1 MNVKRIL
8 TALLACTLC
17 SSAILVP
24 APALPVAEAAAPS
37 YRITYKLPANPEKYL
52 FLNVQMVSIAN
63 PQVPAMQCPY
73 SPDDYIKDMDTGGSY
88 WKLSFDNHRMFVSS
102 KKGVLWNLYDLIGIL
117 PPHYPSDIQLDALDQ
132 RIDQTETYSEEGNKL
147 RETRAQLQMNARLQ
161 PLIDAGY
168 VLPGEIDDG
177 VATKE
182 FVANVLYRMFGGVR
196 PYHGGIDLKD
206 SDDVAVRW
214 AVEVCLPGFV
224 VDRQGYIYPESPLSM
239 EPGPE
244 KSREEYAYDRV
255 FQFIKLVLPGKK
267 TPTGWEY
274 YQIKLLPG
282 MVPMQPRDLILVNG
296 IPYKSNDYGS
306 DHYNAMYTAPYYNAS
321 KKIGQYFIPRFP
333 QMLDQARKDALKP
346 RVWDWSRDVIHHPK
360 FAKQIAAYRKN
371 KSSQY
376 LNAVYQAVRKHYN
389 LNIPQDSVAN
399 LKSVLDH
406 VK

>member
-1 MNVKRIL
+1 MRGKRIL
-8 TALLACTLC
+8 TALLASSLC
-17 SSAILVP
+17 ASAVLIP
-24 APALPVAEAAAPS
+24 PPALTAAEAAAPN
-37 YRITYKLPANPEKYL
+37 YRITYKLPPNPEKYL

-63 PQVPAMQCPY
+63 PQVPAMVRPY

-102 KKGVLWNLYDLIGIL
+102 KKGVLWNLYEMIAIL
-117 PPHYPSDIQLDALDQ
+117 PPHYPADIQLDALDQ
-132 RIDQTETYSEEGNKL
+132 SIEQTETYSDEGNKL

-168 VLPGEIDDG
+168 VLPNEIDDG

-182 FVANVLYRMFGGVR
+182 FVANILYRMFGGVR

-214 AVEVCLPGFV
+214 AVEVGLPGFV
-224 VDRQGYIYPESPLSM
+224 ADRQGYIYPDSPLST
-239 EPGPE
+239 EAGPVE
-244 KSREEYAYDRV
+244 SREEYAYDRV

-267 TPTGWEY
+267 TPTGWAY
-274 YQIKLLPG
+274 FQVKLLPG

-296 IPYKSNDYGS
+296 IPYNRIDYSSGYH
-306 DHYNAMYTAPYYNAS
+306 DAMYTAPYYNAS
-321 KKIGQYFIPRFP
+321 RKIGQYFIPRFP

-360 FAKQIAAYRKN
+360 FAKQIAAYRKS
-371 KSSQY
+371 KSSQN
-376 LNAVYQAVRKHYN
+376 LNAVYLSVRNHYN
-389 LNIPQDSVAN
+389 LSIPQDSAAN
-399 LKSVLDH
+399 LKSVLEH

>member
-1 MNVKRIL
+1 MHRKRIL
-8 TALLACTLC
+8 TAFFASTLC
-17 SSAILVP
+17 ASAVLIP
-24 APALPVAEAAAPS
+24 SPALPAAEAAAAS
-37 YRITYKLPANPEKYL
+37 YRITYKLPPNPEKYL

-63 PQVPAMQCPY
+63 PQVPAMQRPY
-73 SPDDYIKDMDTGGSY
+73 THRDYLSDTEYGGAY
-88 WKLSFDNHRMFVSS
+88 DKIFFDLNRLFVSS
-102 KKGVLWNLYDLIGIL
+102 KKGVLWNLYDFVGIL
-117 PPHYPSDIQLDALDQ
+117 PPSYPAAIHLDDLDQ
-132 RIDQTETYSEEGNKL
+132 RIEREKSSLKAELEL
-147 RETRAQLQMNARLQ
+147 RKTRAQLQMDARLQ

-214 AVEVCLPGFV
+214 AVEVGLPGFA
-224 VDRQGYIYPESPLSM
+224 VDSQGYIYPDSPLSM
-239 EPGPE
+239 ESGPE

-267 TPTGWEY
+267 TSTGWEY
-274 YQIKLLPG
+274 YQVKLLPG
-282 MVPMQPRDLILVNG
+282 MVPTQTRDLIYVNG
-296 IPYKSNDYGS
+296 KTYSHNYDSDY
-306 DHYNAMYTAPYYNAS
+306 HEATHTNEYYNAS

-360 FAKQIAAYRKN
+360 FAKPVAAYRKN
-371 KSSQY
+371 KSSQN

-389 LNIPQDSVAN
+389 LSIPQDSAAN